1 MKPIAIDLFCGAG
14 GMSEGILQA
23 GFHIVFSSDISEDVE
38 KTYTFRHEQ
47 LGLIHGENTYFQRAD
62 IRTMT
67 SEEILSSIRNLN
79 MFKDKDDIP
88 QIDAI
93 FGGPPCQGFSRAGL
107 RKKDDPRNMLFR
119 EYLRIVKDIHP
130 RYVIM
135 ENVEGFMD
143 TKMDG
148 YTGITG
154 ETYEDG
160 SLMPEIL
167 INEFNEIGYL
177 TLEPRLLDAS
187 NYGVPQRRKRAIFI
201 AYLAGEEIPAYPEPI
216 TPNENEKVS
225 VDEAIS
231 DLIIDSVKKE
241 KYFNNYS
248 KYQLSSINGRT
259 KSVSGTTIHSNGN
272 IYNHDF
278 SNHSALIQERFSLF
292 REGESSSMLK
302 KRIRE
307 EGINLT
313 EYPSLLKEC
322 VNKLQEKYELEQVI
336 SLFNRPPV
344 DEELINALLT
354 KKNNRYR
361 YKKDSVS
368 PTVVTLPDDYLT
380 PYENRIPTVREM
392 ARLQSFDDSFIF
404 LGKRTTGGQRRK
416 VEVPQYTQVGN
427 AVPPLLAK
435 AIGTKIIQAIKTSN
449 ERRLKTQV

>member
-23 GFHIVFSSDISEDVE
+23 GFHIVFSSDISVDVE
-38 KTYTFRHEQ
+38 KTYTFRHQQ
-47 LGLIHGENTYFQRAD
+47 LGLIHGENTYFKRAD
-62 IRTMT
+62 IRALS

-79 MFKDKDDIP
+79 MFMDKENIP

-107 RKKDDPRNMLFR
+107 RNKDDPRNMLFR

-154 ETYEDG
+154 ETYKDG

-177 TLEPRLLDAS
+177 TLEPMVLDAS
-187 NYGVPQRRKRAIFI
+187 DYGVPQRRKRAIFI
-201 AYLAGEEIPAYPEPI
+201 AYLAGEESPAYPEPI
-216 TPNENEKVS
+216 IPNEDEKIS

-231 DLIIDSVKKE
+231 DLIIDNVKKE

-248 KYQLSSINGRT
+248 SYQLSSINGRT

-272 IYNHDF
+272 IYNHDI

-302 KRIRE
+302 RRIRE

-313 EYPSLLKEC
+313 EYPSLIKEC
-322 VNKLQEKYELEQVI
+322 VNKLKEKYELEQVI

-344 DEELINALLT
+344 
-354 KKNNRYR
+354 
-361 YKKDSVS
+361 
-368 PTVVTLPDDYLT
+368 
-380 PYENRIPTVREM
+380 
-392 ARLQSFDDSFIF
+392 
-404 LGKRTTGGQRRK
+404 
-416 VEVPQYTQVGN
+416 
-427 AVPPLLAK
+427 
-435 AIGTKIIQAIKTSN
+435 
-449 ERRLKTQV
+449 